1 MLDKMSSEQ
10 AISHA
15 FWSGFNMGRESK
27 TSEDSSISE
36 NDFFDELIMLRENIA
51 RTIELCDQ
59 TVRDDFG
66 DLLIYVDKA
75 ASIAR
80 GN

>member
-1 MLDKMSSEQ
+1 MTNEEV
-10 AISHA
+10 ITHA
-15 FWSGFNMGRESK
+15 FWSGFNMGRDTK
-27 TSEDSSISE
+27 VSEDSSISE
-36 NDFFDELIMLRENIA
+36 SDFFDELIMLRENIA
-51 RTIELCDQ
+51 RTIEQCDQ